1 MQANLKCD
9 SMILSRYS
17 SITSKNNGC
26 IKHKHD
32 RLEKERWENKETHVK
47 WDEIFFTIKGGEVL
61 PNLKT
66 NSL

>member
-1 MQANLKCD
+1 MQAHLKRD
-9 SMILSRYS
+9 STTPRRYS
-17 SITSKNNGC
+17 SITSKNNGY

-32 RLEKERWENKETHVK
+32 RPEKERWESKETHAE
-47 WDEIFFTIKGGEVL
+47 WDEIFFIIKGGEVL